1 VTDGSTYRVSSWSA
15 RRECGA
21 HGLRQLGVDVTTT
34 HEAGLQDAD
43 DPDQMLYASTS
54 GRVIIT
60 HDAGFLRRPTG
71 SERHAGIAYAPQT
84 KYRRNPGGLIL
95 AAHDLFIR
103 KSADEM
109 VGQVE
114 YL

>member
-1 VTDGSTYRVSSWSA
+1 MAIPIKYHLDQHVANAV
-15 RRECGA
+15 A
-21 HGLRQLGVDVTTT
+21 HGLRQLGIDVTTT
-34 HEAGLQDAD
+34 HEVGLQDAGD
-43 DPDQMLYASTS
+43 ADHIAYASGN

-60 HDAGFLRRPTG
+60 HDSGFLRRHATG
-71 SERHAGIAYAPQT
+71 EHHAGIGYAPQT
-84 KYRRNPGGLIL
+84 KYRRNPGGLIR

-109 VGQVE
+109 VGGLE

>member
-1 VTDGSTYRVSSWSA
+1 MATPIKFHLDQHVANAV
-15 RRECGA
+15 A
-21 HGLRQLGVDVTTT
+21 HGLRQLGIDVTTT

-43 DPDQMLYASTS
+43 DPDQIAYALAT
-54 GRVIIT
+54 GRVIVT
-60 HDAGFLRRPTG
+60 HDVGFLK
-71 SERHAGIAYAPQT
+71 RHAAGEQHTGIGYSPQT
-84 KYRRNPGGLIL
+84 KYRRNPGGLIR

-109 VGQVE
+109 VGHVE